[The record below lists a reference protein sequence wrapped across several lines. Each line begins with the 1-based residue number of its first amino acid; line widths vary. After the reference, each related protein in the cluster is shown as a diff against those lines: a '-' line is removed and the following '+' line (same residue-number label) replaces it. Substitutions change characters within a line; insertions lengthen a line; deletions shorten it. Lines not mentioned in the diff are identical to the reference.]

1 MQEYKLLIVE
11 DEPDIVT
18 IILMSLKKYNFVYKI
33 VDNSNSALSELH
45 SFQPDGVLLDLTL
58 NGTLDGFKIFKKIK
72 SDPNLC
78 GIPVIILSARGQQ
91 AEIEKGYKM
100 KADMYITKPFD
111 PFELP
116 KTIISVLEK
125 RKK

>member
-18 IILMSLKKYNFVYKI
+18 IILMSLKKYNFTCRI
-33 VDNSNSALSELH
+33 ANNSKSVLIELH
-45 SFQPDGVLLDLTL
+45 NFQPDGVLLDIIL
-58 NGTLDGFKIFKKIK
+58 NGTLDGFKVCKSIK
-72 SDPNLC
+72 SDPKFSH
-78 GIPVIILSARGQQ
+78 IPVIILSARGQK
-91 AEIEKGYKM
+91 AEIERGYKM

-116 KTIISVLEK
+116 KIIISVLEK